1 MASPK
6 EKLALER
13 AHAFLAAKL
22 QERDITDGTVPPN
35 FNKFVEET
43 TAAATAHFLSVPPE
57 VKAKIIEDANSEAM
71 MAWLRGHKDL
81 MRRLKT
87 DASDPRRLPEI
98 AETTK
103 LTPEQSRAAAQLRF
117 AKSLAEERAAWRNYK
132 KGIINDADDHAKRVA
147 GPALSNR
154 VRRQLNAGGRAY
166 LANDDARDEHARA
179 MDGDC
184 PANAHK

>member
-22 QERDITDGTVPPN
+22 QEQAITDGTLSPN

-43 TAAATAHFLSVPPE
+43 TAAANAHFLSVPPE

-71 MAWLRGHKDL
+71 MAWLRAHKEL

-87 DASDPRRLPEI
+87 DASDPRKLVETDEPVRRT
-98 AETTK
+98 AE
-103 LTPEQSRAAAQLRF
+103 ESRAAAQARF
-117 AKSLAEERAAWRNYK
+117 EAS
-132 KGIINDADDHAKRVA
+132 
-147 GPALSNR
+147 
-154 VRRQLNAGGRAY
+154 
-166 LANDDARDEHARA
+166 RA
-179 MDGDC
+179 MDRKADRNMRKGVVDDKTALSQLIRG
-184 PANAHK
+184 PKQSNRAKRREKQEGRIHIGGEEHAIDVLQMHDKFHS